1 MKKNEMVALVT
12 GSNKGIGKAIADR
25 FENEGIV
32 VIRNGISESTYS
44 NYIMADVG
52 IKSDVKKIKR
62 YINKNYNKLDILV
75 NNAAFTKFIP
85 HEDLN
90 ALTSEIIDKIFNVN
104 VKGPIFCTQILKDF
118 LSKSPSGLII
128 NIASIAGITGKG
140 SNIAYCASK
149 SALIN
154 ITKSLARSLAP
165 VRVNSISP
173 GLIETDFVQF
183 PDGYIPQT
191 ISNTPLKRIG
201 KPKDIADVAFSLVE
215 SKFITGEN
223 ILVDGGFIIQ

>member
-1 MKKNEMVALVT
+1 M
-12 GSNKGIGKAIADR
+12 
-25 FENEGIV
+25 
-32 VIRNGISESTYS
+32 
-44 NYIMADVG
+44 
-52 IKSDVKKIKR
+52 
-62 YINKNYNKLDILV
+62 LV

-223 ILVDGGFIIQ
+223 ILVDGGLIIQ

>member
-223 ILVDGGFIIQ
+223 ILVDGGLIIQ

>member
-1 MKKNEMVALVT
+1 MVALVT